1 MTWRTPVAPDEAV
14 PFGRTY
20 PEWPDQYEVDPEAS
34 NGPSRPSRSR
44 GSRATTASAESTR
57 SLSVALRG
65 FFDPTYAPI
74 MTTTTDKTSPPTTI
88 VAAFFGFLV
97 SSVTA
102 LATAALLLG
111 SRQEAVDAL
120 RSAPGTSLDEEQL
133 QAAVTVTLAAAVGIT
148 LLVALIY
155 LWLSFKLKA
164 GRNWARVVL
173 TVFTLLQV
181 AALVAGQG
189 SAAGYVSAAVA
200 VVALVLSYLPAS
212 NAYIASVK
220 RTG

>member
-1 MTWRTPVAPDEAV
+1 
-14 PFGRTY
+14 
-20 PEWPDQYEVDPEAS
+20 
-34 NGPSRPSRSR
+34 
-44 GSRATTASAESTR
+44 
-57 SLSVALRG
+57 
-65 FFDPTYAPI
+65 
-74 MTTTTDKTSPPTTI
+74 MTTTTSKTTPPTTI

-102 LATAALLLG
+102 LATGALVLT

-120 RSAPGTSLDEEQL
+120 RSDRGAALTEEQV
-133 QAAVTVTLAAAVGIT
+133 QAAVTVTMAVAVGIT
-148 LLVALIY
+148 VLVALIY

-181 AALVAGQG
+181 ASLVTGQG
-189 SAAGYVSAAVA
+189 SALGWVSGVIA

-212 NAYIASVK
+212 NAYIAAVK
-220 RTG
+220 RAG